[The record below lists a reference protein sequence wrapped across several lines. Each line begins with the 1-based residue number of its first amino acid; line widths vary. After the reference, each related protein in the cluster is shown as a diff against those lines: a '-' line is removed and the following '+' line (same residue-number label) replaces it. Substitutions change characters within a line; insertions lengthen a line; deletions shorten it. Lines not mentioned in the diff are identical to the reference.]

1 MTMSPSRNAA
11 QSAAKV
17 LDARYTSRLPA
28 SPEKLAGLRHE
39 VVELPLHVAR
49 PGLRAYELDP
59 PRLRM
64 GLYRT
69 ILAEGQHEDLVTLR
83 NCDLPLAEWP
93 VLRTPVSRHVQQVRE
108 EAFPDLAG
116 AGSVAA

>member
-1 MTMSPSRNAA
+1 MTMPSSRSAAPSAA
-11 QSAAKV
+11 QV

-28 SPEKLAGLRHE
+28 SLEKLAGLQHE
-39 VVELPLHVAR
+39 VVELPLHVAW

-69 ILAEGQHEDLVTLR
+69 ILAEGHHEDLVTLR
-83 NCDLPLAEWP
+83 NRDLPLAQWP
-93 VLRTPVSRHVQQVRE
+93 VLRTLVSRHVQQVYA

>member
-1 MTMSPSRNAA
+1 MTMSSSRSAA
-11 QSAAKV
+11 PSAAKV

-28 SPEKLAGLRHE
+28 SLEKLARLQHG
-39 VVELPLHVAR
+39 VVELPLHVAW

-83 NCDLPLAEWP
+83 NRDLPLAQWP
-93 VLRTPVSRHVQQVRE
+93 VPRTPVSRHVQQVQE